1 MCNSYDSSQVARELT
16 ELVTK
21 FKGIEVKAGRFEKIS
36 DTPGITDYVYKTSS
50 DNGLTWSQETSMG
63 QARVSSN
70 GTSTFAVT
78 GLTTGVARL
87 IRIAAVNGDGT
98 GPYSDDVFAT
108 TRGARQMRVQV
119 LDADGGPVVGGAIT
133 WEMIPRTSWSTKTYG
148 LTADGVIDFPA
159 APAGTVK
166 ITLANGRLSDGSTV
180 SGQWTTQIGFSS
192 TVVRI
197 PERPLSSHNVLV
209 KIPNGMGIA
218 NVSVQLNSTYLTSSA
233 TVGDFTFRRNTSA
246 TSGLTNS
253 AGKFYFTGYL
263 QDYWWADGPSVT
275 ATYDDGV
282 ITQQISENITS
293 ESTVVELDYAP
304 WIEATGSAFT
314 GSTGAAI
321 PVTLALETVDDLSR
335 SKSGISTPSQAGVGV
350 TLVQS
355 GAKNAAACGKKGAKS
370 QLTGKT
376 NSAGKVTLKVCGIKS
391 GTYTIKTSGALPSG
405 TVNVRVAGAPSTPVT
420 SATVASNAVG
430 QIRSSWNAPAYLGGA
445 PILQYKIVATAPGA
459 KTVTKINKAT
469 VNKSGAVT
477 KAAATSMT
485 LTGLV
490 NAKTYTVKIYA
501 ITKFGTSDPVTI
513 TVPVA

>member
-1 MCNSYDSSQVARELT
+1 
-16 ELVTK
+16 
-21 FKGIEVKAGRFEKIS
+21 
-36 DTPGITDYVYKTSS
+36 
-50 DNGLTWSQETSMG
+50 
-63 QARVSSN
+63 
-70 GTSTFAVT
+70 
-78 GLTTGVARL
+78 
-87 IRIAAVNGDGT
+87 
-98 GPYSDDVFAT
+98 
-108 TRGARQMRVQV
+108 
-119 LDADGGPVVGGAIT
+119 
-133 WEMIPRTSWSTKTYG
+133 MIPRTSWSTKTYG

-159 APAGTVK
+159 APAGNVK
-166 ITLANGRLSDGSTV
+166 ITISNGRLSDGSSV
-180 SGQWTTQIGFSS
+180 SGQWITRIGFTS

-197 PERPLSSHNVLV
+197 PEQPLSSHNVLV

-218 NVSVQLNSTYLTSSA
+218 NVSIELNSTYLTSSA
-233 TVGDFTFRRNTSA
+233 TVGDFTFQRNTSA
-246 TSGLTNS
+246 TTGVTNS

-263 QDYWWADGPSVT
+263 QQYWWDPNPSVT

-282 ITQQISENITS
+282 ITQQITEQINS

-314 GSTGAAI
+314 GSSGAAI
-321 PVTLALETVDDLSR
+321 PVTLALETIDDSSMAMQSL
-335 SKSGISTPSQAGVGV
+335 KTMSQAGVGV

-376 NSAGKVTLKVCGIKS
+376 NSAGKITLKVCGIKS

-420 SATVASNAVG
+420 STSVASNAVG

-445 PILQYKIVATAPGA
+445 QILQYKVVATATGA
-459 KTVTKINKAT
+459 PTVTKINAAT
-469 VNKSGAVT
+469 VNKAGSVT
-477 KAAATSMT
+477 KAAATALT

-501 ITKFGTSDPVTI
+501 ITKFGTSDPVTVI
-513 TVPVA
+513 VPVA